1 MAVNVPITTS
11 YDTSGVNQAK
21 NDLAGFAGK
30 AQTMLDRV
38 AFVAKG
44 VTFAFLGW
52 QVIKRYTD
60 STRTGIDRVTDSVK
74 KAQDQTSSSTRKMTD
89 NLNKVATVAGGA
101 ATALGLVSFAAG
113 RLGNNATQPLQN
125 FTSTATTGFSNLT
138 TALTGV
144 SVGLSVG
151 ALVNFGREA
160 TIQAAGV
167 GESLNLLSVVLGD
180 SSKKIDEWSKTTT
193 ESIGLSRREALDAA
207 SNFAIFFKSAGQ
219 TSDEAADSSTRF
231 VKLAADLGSIANV
244 PVPDALDKLGAA
256 LRGQYEPI
264 SSLGVLLNEA
274 EVKAAA
280 LRHGIIATDDE
291 ALTPAQRTLAA
302 YQAVLEKTAFATDD
316 FAKTQD
322 SLPNRLKKV
331 AAKFDDF
338 KVRIGEQLL
347 PRVLALWD
355 AFDQKILPVL
365 KDLAS
370 EWVPF
375 LRDKF
380 QELREKVEP
389 IAKEIADKVVPALK
403 DFGKWIQDHKVEVL
417 VFVGVFTA
425 LAVSALLVAGAVSIL
440 TAVLNPVVIGI
451 VAVAAVIAALAAGFV
466 YLYRNNETFRNAVTR
481 AWNGIRDTVGRAIG
495 KIRNAF
501 DRFRAAWDLIKD
513 AFDAFKERDWPRF
526 WSAIQGA
533 VRQGFDGVKEL
544 LGAGKILFYDW
555 LRDLAVGLKDRMIEV
570 GKDLGRYLIDELVKT
585 IQDPTRIVRAF
596 EKIGEALAFS
606 MDVAVALIAS
616 IWNGTLGGFTFRL
629 PDWFGWVIPGLGGAS
644 ITIPRMSH
652 RWSSSPGGSSGGG
665 APPEMIG
672 PEFDPPSPGVTMPF
686 SVLSAPMGGAP
697 VVVNVTGALDPVS
710 VANQIN
716 NILSGQ
722 ATRLSY
728 VA

>member
-21 NDLAGFAGK
+21 NDLAGFAGR
-30 AQTMLDRV
+30 AQTLLDRV

-44 VTFAFLGW
+44 VATAFIAW
-52 QVIKRYTD
+52 QVIRRYTD
-60 STRTGIDRVTDSVK
+60 STRTGLDRVTESIK
-74 KAQDQTSSSTRKMTD
+74 RTQDQTSTSTRKITD
-89 NLNKVATVAGGA
+89 NLNKVAGVAGGV
-101 ATALGLVSFAAG
+101 ATAFGLVSFAAG
-113 RLGNNATQPLQN
+113 KLGNNATAPIQN
-125 FTSTATTGFSNLT
+125 FTSTATNGLSNLT

-144 SVGLSVG
+144 SVGFGIG

-180 SSKKIDEWSKTTT
+180 SAKKIDEWSKTTT
-193 ESIGLSRREALDAA
+193 ESLGISRREALDAA

-219 TSDEAADSSTRF
+219 SSGEAADSSTRF
-231 VKLAADLGSIANV
+231 VKLAADLGSVANV
-244 PVPDALDKLGAA
+244 PLPDALEKLGAA

-280 LRHGIIATDDE
+280 LRHGIIQTDDE

-316 FAKTQD
+316 FSKTSN
-322 SLPNRLKKV
+322 SLPNRLKAA
-331 AAKFDDF
+331 AAKFDDL
-338 KVRIGEQLL
+338 KVRLGEELL
-347 PRVLALWD
+347 PIVLRLWD
-355 AFDQKILPVL
+355 AFDQKVVPVL
-365 KDLAS
+365 KDLAR
-370 EWVPF
+370 EYLPVLADWFRETKERLTPVVEEIRERFVPI
-375 LRDKF
+375 LEKF
-380 QELREKVEP
+380 
-389 IAKEIADKVVPALK
+389 AT
-403 DFGKWIQDHKVEVL
+403 WIKDHKVEVL

-440 TAVLNPVVIGI
+440 MTVLNPVTVAI

-466 YLYRNNETFRNAVTR
+466 YLYRNNETFRTAVDR
-481 AWNGIRDTVGRAIG
+481 AWTGIRNTVGKAIE
-495 KIRNAF
+495 KIRAAF
-501 DRFRAAWDLIKD
+501 DRFRAAWNLIRD

-544 LGAGKILFYDW
+544 LGAGKVLFFDW
-555 LRDLAVGLKDRMIEV
+555 IKDLADGLRDRMIEA
-570 GKDLGRYLIDELVKT
+570 GKDLGRNLIDELVKT
-585 IQDPTRIVRAF
+585 VQDPTRIIRAF
-596 EKIGEALAFS
+596 EKIGEALRLTW
-606 MDVAVALIAS
+606 DVAVAAIAS
-616 IWNGTLGGFTFRL
+616 IWNGTLGGFTFTL
-629 PDWFGWVIPGLGGAS
+629 PDWFGWVIPGLGGQS

-672 PEFDPPSPGVTMPF
+672 PGFDSPSPGIVMPL
-686 SVLSAPMGGAP
+686 SVLSNPNVGAP
-697 VVVNVTGALDPVS
+697 VVVNVSGALDPVS

-716 NILSGQ
+716 DLLARQS
-722 ATRLSY
+722 TRLSY